1 MSNQPPY
8 GQGPWQQPP
17 GPPGQ
22 GPGGPAGPPP
32 GSPGP
37 GGPPRP
43 GGYPPPGGGP
53 GGPPEYGTGTPIG
66 GPPRKSKLP
75 LILGVVVGV
84 IAVVGGGLL
93 AYLFVLDNDDAAAG
107 EDYCTLLQD
116 NVAQFGRFTEGE
128 TKPRDI
134 ENAVGVIHEIREA
147 APEPVADQWAALDDP
162 LQEFQHVLDDADLS
176 WQDIAERAPGEEIP
190 NEVDEAAQK
199 MSETFFGLDFSAMN
213 KTISKHAR
221 RECGI
226 NLEELESPSASATPP
241 S

>member
-8 GQGPWQQPP
+8 GQGSWQQPP

-22 GPGGPAGPPP
+22 GPGGP
-32 GSPGP
+32 P
-37 GGPPRP
+37 GGPGR
-43 GGYPPPGGGP
+43 P
-53 GGPPEYGTGTPIG
+53 GGPPEYGRGTPIG
-66 GPPRKSKLP
+66 GPPGKSKLP
-75 LILGVVVGV
+75 LILGVLGGVVA
-84 IAVVGGGLL
+84 IVGAGLL
-93 AYLFVLDNDDAAAG
+93 LYFFVLTNNDDEAAG
-107 EDYCTLLQD
+107 DDYCTLLQD
-116 NVAQFGRFTEGE
+116 NVAQFGKFTEGE

-147 APEPVADQWAALDDP
+147 APESVAKEWAALDDP
-162 LQEFQHVLDDADLS
+162 LQEFQQVLDDADLS
-176 WQDIAERAPGEEIP
+176 WQDIAQRDPGEEIP

-199 MSETFFGLDFSAMN
+199 MSETFFGLDFNAMN
-213 KTISKHAR
+213 RTISNHAK

>member
-8 GQGPWQQPP
+8 GQGQWQQPP
-17 GPPGQ
+17 APPKQ

-32 GSPGP
+32 GAGP
-37 GGPPRP
+37 GR
-43 GGYPPPGGGP
+43 P
-53 GGPPEYGTGTPIG
+53 GGPPEYGPGAPIG

-75 LILGVVVGV
+75 VILGVVVGV
-84 IAVVGGGLL
+84 VAVVGGGVLL
-93 AYLFVLDNDDAAAG
+93 YLLVLNSDGEAAG
-107 EDYCTLLQD
+107 DDYCTLLQD
-116 NVAQFGRFTEGE
+116 NVAQFGKFTEGE

-162 LQEFQHVLDDADLS
+162 LQEFQQVLDDADLS
-176 WQDIAERAPGEEIP
+176 WEDIAERAPGEEIP

-199 MSETFFGLDFSAMN
+199 MSETFFGLDFGAMN
-213 KTISKHAR
+213 KTISAHAKKK
-221 RECGI
+221 CGI